1 MAKVNGSTLFVLV
14 GEQIIAKS
22 KAYNLGV
29 EMEKLDSVSNSNGM
43 FADHISKI
51 GSWSLTSDALT
62 IYDGYSYG
70 DLYEVFKNRQRVYL
84 SIGAETDYTLL
95 GLAMVESLTNSA
107 EMENVA
113 SYSVSFRG
121 VGELYQTNLPAE
133 RFIIDELFEKII
145 DQDSNFLVYT

>member
-1 MAKVNGSTLFVLV
+1 MGKVNGSTLFVIV

-22 KAYNLGV
+22 KAYQLSV
-29 EMEKLDSVSNSNGM
+29 EMQKLDSVSNANGM
-43 FADHISKI
+43 FTDHISKI
-51 GSWSLTSDALT
+51 GSWSLSSDALT

-70 DLYEVFKNRQRVYL
+70 DLYDIFKNRQRVWL

-107 EMENVA
+107 AMENVA
-113 SYSVSFRG
+113 SYSVNFKG
-121 VGELYQTNLPAE
+121 VGELYQSTLPAE

-145 DQDSNFLVYT
+145 DQDSNYLIYT

>member
-22 KAYNLGV
+22 KAYELSV
-29 EMEKLDSVSNSNGM
+29 EMEKLDSVSNTNGM

-51 GSWSLTSDALT
+51 GSWSLSSDALT

-70 DLYEVFKNRQRVYL
+70 ELYSVLTNKQRVWL
-84 SIGAETDYTLL
+84 SIGSETDYTLL
-95 GLAMVESLTNSA
+95 GLAMVESLSQSA
-107 EMENVA
+107 EMEGVA
-113 SYSVSFRG
+113 NFSVSFRG

-145 DQDSNFLVYT
+145 DQDGNFLVYT

>member
-1 MAKVNGSTLFVLV
+1 MGKVNGSTLFVIV

-22 KAYNLGV
+22 KAYNLSV
-29 EMEKLDSVSNSNGM
+29 EMQKLDSVSNTNGM
-43 FADHISKI
+43 FTDHISKI
-51 GSWSLTSDALT
+51 GSWSLSSDALT
-62 IYDGYSYG
+62 IYDGFSYG
-70 DLYEVFKNRQRVYL
+70 QLFDIFKNRQRVWL

-95 GLAMVESLTNSA
+95 GIAMVESLANSA

-113 SYSVSFRG
+113 SYSISFRG
-121 VGELYQTNLPAE
+121 VGQLYATDLPAE

>member
-1 MAKVNGSTLFVLV
+1 MGKVNGSTLFVIV

-22 KAYNLGV
+22 KAYNLSV
-29 EMEKLDSVSNSNGM
+29 EMEKLDSVSNDNGM
-43 FADHISKI
+43 FTDHISKI
-51 GSWSLTSDALT
+51 GSWSLSSDSLT

-70 DLYEVFKNRQRVYL
+70 DLYDVFKNRQRVYL
-84 SIGAETDYTLL
+84 SIGAETNYTLL

-113 SYSVSFRG
+113 IYSVSFKG

-145 DQDSNFLVYT
+145 DQDSNYLIYT

>member
-14 GEQIIAKS
+14 GDQIIAKS
-22 KAYNLGV
+22 KAYNLSV
-29 EMEKLDSVSNSNGM
+29 EMEKLDSISNANGM

-62 IYDGYSYG
+62 IYDDYSYG
-70 DLYEVFKNRQRVYL
+70 DLYEIFKNRQRVYL

-95 GLAMVESLTNSA
+95 GLAMVESLSQSA
-107 EMENVA
+107 EMENAA
-113 SYSVSFRG
+113 SYSVNFRG